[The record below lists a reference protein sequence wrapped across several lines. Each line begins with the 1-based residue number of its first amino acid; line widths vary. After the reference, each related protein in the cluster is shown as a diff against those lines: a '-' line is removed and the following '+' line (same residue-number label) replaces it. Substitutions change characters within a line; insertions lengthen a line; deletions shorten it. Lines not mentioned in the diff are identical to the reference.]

1 MSKILFE
8 NKNQKPKRRSKK
20 FWIVFSLILGLILAG
35 IGAFYVY
42 GKQIFTEN
50 FSASAPALR
59 GGDVSL
65 KSEGDG
71 RINIL
76 FLGYGGSGHQG
87 SYLTDTIQI
96 LSIDAENK
104 SMAMLS
110 IPRDLYVEVKLPS
123 YAGKINTL
131 YDLGN
136 KQTKEG
142 GANLV
147 KQEIGKI
154 LDLPIHYYVGLDF
167 NGFKKA
173 VDSVGGIDIN
183 VPKALYDPN
192 YPADDM
198 IRYQTVDIK
207 AVQQHMNG
215 ETALKYA
222 RSRETTSDF
231 DRSARQQLVASA
243 FKAKVMSTGVLA
255 SPSKVVL
262 LMNAIT
268 SNVRTDLTINE
279 IQQLSKI
286 AKDIDSSKVATEVL
300 DDSAEG
306 PFYSDSSSGT
316 YYLKPKNGSWTKT
329 RQIVHKLFSDPYLVK
344 EDAKVEIIN
353 ASGKSSIGSDLSNV
367 LKSYG
372 YNIVKVTTASQTQN
386 QSAIYDFS
394 NGEKKFTLQFL
405 SNRIGVSVN
414 KKTKPS
420 GSTLDIQIIIGKD
433 YKETYAQKG

>member
-8 NKNQKPKRRSKK
+8 NKHQRPKRSKK
-20 FWIVFSLILGLILAG
+20 FWIIFSVILGLILAG

-50 FSASAPALR
+50 FSPSAPALK
-59 GGDVSL
+59 GGDVAL

-76 FLGYGGSGHQG
+76 FLGYGGQGHQG

-110 IPRDLYVEVKLPS
+110 VPRDLYVEVKSPS
-123 YAGKINTL
+123 YAGKINAL

-142 GANLV
+142 GANLM
-147 KQEIGKI
+147 KQEIGKAF
-154 LDLPIHYYVGLDF
+154 DLPIHYYVGLDF
-167 NGFKKA
+167 TGFKKA

-183 VPKALYDPN
+183 VPKALYDPK

-207 AVQQHMNG
+207 AGQQHMNG

-231 DRSARQQLVASA
+231 DRSARQQLVATA
-243 FKAKVMSTGVLA
+243 FKAKVMSSGVL
-255 SPSKVVL
+255 SNPSKVVS

-279 IQQLSKI
+279 IQQLAKI
-286 AKDIDSSKVATEVL
+286 AKDIDSSKVVSDVL
-300 DDSAEG
+300 DDSANG

-316 YYLKPKNGSWTKT
+316 YYLRPKNGSWTKA
-329 RQIVHKLFSDPYLVK
+329 RQIIHKLFADPYLVK

-353 ASGKSSIGSDLSNV
+353 ASGKASVGSDLSDV

-372 YNIVKVTTASQTQN
+372 YNVVKVTTAGQTQN
-386 QSAIYDFS
+386 QSKINDFS
-394 NGEKKFTLQFL
+394 NGQKKYTLQFL
-405 SNRIGVSVN
+405 SNRIGVSAT
-414 KKTKPS
+414 KEIKPS
-420 GSTLDIQIIIGKD
+420 GSEVDIQIIIGKD